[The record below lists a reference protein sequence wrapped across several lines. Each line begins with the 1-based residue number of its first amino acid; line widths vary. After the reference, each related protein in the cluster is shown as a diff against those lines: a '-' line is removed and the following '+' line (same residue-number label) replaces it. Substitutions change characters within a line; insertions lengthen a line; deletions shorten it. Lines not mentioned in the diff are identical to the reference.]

1 MEYYLLSHPSS
12 EIYDQASKWIV
23 PSTTGYLTEFHLGI
37 WSRHY
42 LSTGKSSMVQARPWY
57 EEHTGYNLAHCVRFS
72 TLVSIFCYRHVFFS
86 NCYCWKWGFAT
97 WSQLRSLGHR
107 RWRAS
112 RPWWFFPRR
121 VGLTRVPQI
130 TNRSLIKSGTF
141 TLNPSAA
148 QNGTLNFTAA
158 FYGTNFEFPS
168 SSLANGNITN
178 ATYVHTLFQLVDLVY
193 DELTE
198 SAYEFS

>member
-1 MEYYLLSHPSS
+1 MVPIAVSG
-12 EIYDQASKWIV
+12 ASTV
-23 PSTTGYLTEFHLGI
+23 EG
-37 WSRHY
+37 
-42 LSTGKSSMVQARPWY
+42 LSTLMIFS
-57 EEHTGYNLAHCVRFS
+57 EES
-72 TLVSIFCYRHVFFS
+72 
-86 NCYCWKWGFAT
+86 W
-97 WSQLRSLGHR
+97 
-107 RWRAS
+107 
-112 RPWWFFPRR
+112 
-121 VGLTRVPQI
+121 
-130 TNRSLIKSGTF
+130 TNSCSGTF
-141 TLNPSAA
+141 TLNASTA